1 MIYKRMFYQLSGG
14 GTMQK
19 IEKTFD
25 INGVLLKVFSS
36 LESIRDERK
45 IELIYE
51 MEATIPKELKGD
63 VAVFTRLLSKVL
75 TFVFQNTNTKEI
87 VLSLHAPEDF
97 LYEEF
102 ISLRINDTH
111 ILKEKIQDYLKNN
124 ITKELE
130 ILEGKIVYDKDS
142 DVYINIPFQINELG
156 YRRHYRLPD
165 IGMLGKK
172 VLLISES
179 EKITQSIKKMFTY
192 FLYEVDI
199 GFEEFKKQGNDLSQ
213 YDILVIDDCIA
224 TDTFEQI
231 VAKVQKKIP
240 IKYVL
245 LRDSHIVE
253 VKHSD
258 AVSTHLIKPVTQESI
273 FELIAALFHNNIQ
286 PVSNRLEVTK
296 CILDLEKILHK
307 NKSVKAEIS
316 SVDNLSSAN
325 LNHIIEKK
333 KELNISLLNTKLGEE
348 NTKKM
353 GLKYTKELKKFLE
366 VFDRSDIY
374 FRQIVNE
381 KASNKIKEFCIDLEK
396 QSKLI
401 GAESMFRFSDIVSLI
416 FVYDKLDM
424 LPIYPGRYHIEL
436 QNLLEA
442 IRKHLGI
449 K

>member
-1 MIYKRMFYQLSGG
+1 MIQKECFISYFGDS
-14 GTMQK
+14 MQK

-51 MEATIPKELKGD
+51 MEASIPKELKGD
-63 VAVFTRLLSKVL
+63 VDVFTRLLSKVL
-75 TFVFQNTNTKEI
+75 TFVFQNTTTKEI

-102 ISLRINDTH
+102 ISLSMNDIH
-111 ILKEKIQDYLKNN
+111 IPKEKIKDYLENN

-130 ILEGKIVYDKDS
+130 ILEGKIVDDKDS
-142 DVYINIPFQINELG
+142 DIHLNIPFQINELG

-192 FLYEVDI
+192 FLYDVDA
-199 GFEEFKKQGNDLSQ
+199 GFEAFKKQGNDLSQ
-213 YDILVIDDCIA
+213 YDILVIDDCVA
-224 TDTFEQI
+224 TDVFEQI
-231 VAKVQKKIP
+231 VARIQKNIS

-245 LRDSHIVE
+245 LRDSDIVE

-258 AVSTHLIKPVTQESI
+258 VVSTNLIKPVIPESI
-273 FELIAALFHNNIQ
+273 FELIATLFHNDIQ
-286 PVSNRLEVTK
+286 PVVNRSEVTK
-296 CILDLEKILHK
+296 CIVDLEKILS
-307 NKSVKAEIS
+307 KSVTEEIS
-316 SVDNLSSAN
+316 TVDNVMRDN
-325 LNHIIEKK
+325 LNQLIEKK
-333 KELNISLLNTKLGEE
+333 KELNSSLLNTKLGEE

-353 GLKYTKELKKFLE
+353 GLIYTNELKKFLE

-381 KASNKIKEFCIDLEK
+381 RASNKIKEFCIDLEK

-401 GAESMFRFSDIVSLI
+401 GAEKMFSFSDIVSLI
-416 FVYDKLDM
+416 FVYDKQDM
-424 LPIYPGRYHIEL
+424 LPIYPGKYHIEL

-442 IRKHLGI
+442 IREHLGI

>member
-1 MIYKRMFYQLSGG
+1 
-14 GTMQK
+14 MQK
-19 IEKTFD
+19 IEKPFD

-63 VAVFTRLLSKVL
+63 VDVLTRLLSKVL
-75 TFVFQNTNTKEI
+75 TFVFQNTSTKEI
-87 VLSLHAPEDF
+87 VLFLNAPDDF

-102 ISLRINDTH
+102 ISFRMNDTH
-111 ILKEKIQDYLKNN
+111 IPKVRIEDYLKNN

-142 DVYINIPFQINELG
+142 DFYLNIPFHINELG

-172 VLLISES
+172 VLLIAES
-179 EKITQSIKKMFTY
+179 EKITKSIQKMFTY

-199 GFEEFKKQGNDLSQ
+199 GFEEFKKQGNDLSK
-213 YDILVIDDCIA
+213 YDILVIDDHIA
-224 TDTFEQI
+224 TGTFEQI
-231 VAKVQKKIP
+231 VAKIQKKIP
-240 IKYVL
+240 LKYVL

-253 VKHSD
+253 VEHSD
-258 AVSTHLIKPVTQESI
+258 VVSTHLIKPVTQESI
-273 FELIAALFHNNIQ
+273 FELIAALFHNDNDIQ
-286 PVSNRLEVTK
+286 PVANSLEVTK
-296 CILDLEKILHK
+296 CIVDLEKILHK
-307 NKSVKAEIS
+307 NIRLKEEIL
-316 SVDNLSSAN
+316 SVDHLSPDN

-333 KELNISLLNTKLGEE
+333 KELKISLLNIKLGEE

-353 GLKYTKELKKFLE
+353 GFTYTKELKKFLE
-366 VFDRSDIY
+366 IFDRSDIY

-381 KASNKIKEFCIDLEK
+381 KSSNKIKEFCIDLEK
-396 QSKLI
+396 NSKLI
-401 GAESMFRFSDIVSLI
+401 GAESMSRFADIVSLI

-424 LPIYPGRYHIEL
+424 LPIYPGRYHLEL
-436 QNLLEA
+436 QNLLEE

>member
-1 MIYKRMFYQLSGG
+1 
-14 GTMQK
+14 MQK
-19 IEKTFD
+19 IEKAFD

-36 LESIRDERK
+36 LESIKDERK

-51 MEATIPKELKGD
+51 MEASIPKELKGD
-63 VAVFTRLLSKVL
+63 VVVFTRLLTKVL
-75 TFVFQNTNTKEI
+75 TFVFQNTKTKEI
-87 VLSLHAPEDF
+87 VLSLHAPDDF

-102 ISLRINDTH
+102 ISFKLND
-111 ILKEKIQDYLKNN
+111 IFIPKERIQDYLENN

-130 ILEGKIVYDKDS
+130 ILEGKIIYDKDS
-142 DVYINIPFQINELG
+142 DVQLNIPFQINELG

-179 EKITQSIKKMFTY
+179 KKITQSIKKMFTY
-192 FLYEVDI
+192 FLYKVDI

-245 LRDSHIVE
+245 LRDSHTHE
-253 VKHSD
+253 VPHSD
-258 AVSTHLIKPVTQESI
+258 AVSTYLIKPVTQESI
-273 FELIAALFHNNIQ
+273 FELIAALFHNDIQ
-286 PVSNRLEVTK
+286 PVANRPEVSK

-307 NKSVKAEIS
+307 NISVKAEVS
-316 SVDNLSSAN
+316 SIDNLSSGN
-325 LNHIIEKK
+325 LNRIIEKE
-333 KELNISLLNTKLGEE
+333 KELKNPLLNIKQGEE
-348 NTKKM
+348 NTQKM
-353 GLKYTKELKKFLE
+353 GLIYTKELKKFVE
-366 VFDRSDIY
+366 IFDRSDIY

-381 KASNKIKEFCIDLEK
+381 KASNKIKDFCIDLEK
-396 QSKLI
+396 HSKLI
-401 GAESMFRFSDIVSLI
+401 GAESMFRFADIVSLI

-424 LPIYPGRYHIEL
+424 LPIYPGKYHIEL

-442 IRKHLGI
+442 IRKHLNI
-449 K
+449 KS

>member
-1 MIYKRMFYQLSGG
+1 
-14 GTMQK
+14 MQK

-51 MEATIPKELKGD
+51 MEATIPKALKGD
-63 VAVFTRLLSKVL
+63 VTVFTRLLTKVL
-75 TFVFQNTNTKEI
+75 TFVFQNTKTKEI

-97 LYEEF
+97 LVEEF
-102 ISLRINDTH
+102 VSLRMNDIH
-111 ILKEKIQDYLKNN
+111 IQKERIQDYLENN

-130 ILEGKIVYDKDS
+130 ILEGKIVDDKDS
-142 DVYINIPFQINELG
+142 DIHLNIPFQINELG

-179 EKITQSIKKMFTY
+179 EKITHSIKKMFRY

-213 YDILVIDDCIA
+213 YDILVIDDCFA

-253 VKHSD
+253 VAHSD
-258 AVSTHLIKPVTQESI
+258 VVSRNLIKPVTQESI
-273 FELIAALFHNNIQ
+273 FELIASLFHNDIQ
-286 PVSNRLEVTK
+286 PVANRSEVTK

-307 NKSVKAEIS
+307 NKSLKEEIL
-316 SVDNLSSAN
+316 SVDNFSGDN
-325 LNHIIEKK
+325 LNQVIEKK
-333 KELNISLLNTKLGEE
+333 KELKNALLNTKLGEE

-353 GLKYTKELKKFLE
+353 GLTYTKELKKFLE

-381 KASNKIKEFCIDLEK
+381 KASNKIKDFCIDLEK
-396 QSKLI
+396 HSRLI
-401 GAESMFRFSDIVSLI
+401 GAESMFRFADIVSLI
-416 FVYDKLDM
+416 FVYDKLDI
-424 LPIYPGRYHIEL
+424 LPIYPGKYHIEL

-449 K
+449 KK

>member
-1 MIYKRMFYQLSGG
+1 
-14 GTMQK
+14 MQK

-36 LESIRDERK
+36 LEPIKCEK
-45 IELIYE
+45 NIELIYE
-51 MEATIPKELKGD
+51 MEASIPKELKGD

-75 TFVFQNTNTKEI
+75 TFVFQNTNRKEI
-87 VLSLHAPEDF
+87 VLSLYAPDDF

-102 ISLRINDTH
+102 ISFKMNDTH
-111 ILKEKIQDYLKNN
+111 IPKERIRDYLENN
-124 ITKELE
+124 INKELE
-130 ILEGKIVYDKDS
+130 ILEGNIAYDQDS
-142 DVYINIPFQINELG
+142 DIYLNIPFQINELG

-165 IGMLGKK
+165 ISMLGKK

-179 EKITQSIKKMFTY
+179 KKITQSINKMFMY
-192 FLYEVDI
+192 FHYEVDT
-199 GFEEFKKQGNDLSQ
+199 GFEEFQKQGNDLSQ
-213 YDILVIDDCIA
+213 YDILVIDDCFA
-224 TDTFEQI
+224 TTTFEQI

-245 LRDSHIVE
+245 LRDSHIIE
-253 VKHSD
+253 VKNSEV
-258 AVSTHLIKPVTQESI
+258 VSTHLIKPVTQESI
-273 FELIAALFHNNIQ
+273 FELIAALFHNHIQ
-286 PVSNRLEVTK
+286 PVSNRSEVTK
-296 CILDLEKILHK
+296 CVVDLEKILY
-307 NKSVKAEIS
+307 KSIKEEIAS
-316 SVDNLSSAN
+316 ANNLSHDN

-333 KELNISLLNTKLGEE
+333 KDHKSSLLNTKLGEE

-353 GLKYTKELKKFLE
+353 GLIYKKELKKFLE

-381 KASNKIKEFCIDLEK
+381 KSSNKIKEFCIDLEK

-416 FVYDKLDM
+416 FVYEKLDM

-449 K
+449 KS

>member
-1 MIYKRMFYQLSGG
+1 
-14 GTMQK
+14 MQK

-36 LESIRDERK
+36 LESISDERN

-63 VAVFTRLLSKVL
+63 VAVFTRLLTKVL

-102 ISLRINDTH
+102 ISFRINDTH
-111 ILKEKIQDYLKNN
+111 IQKEKIQEYFKNN
-124 ITKELE
+124 IIKELE
-130 ILEGKIVYDKDS
+130 ILEGNIVDDKDL
-142 DVYINIPFQINELG
+142 DVYLNIPFQINELG

-179 EKITQSIKKMFTY
+179 ENITQSIKKMFRY
-192 FLYEVDI
+192 FLYEVDT

-213 YDILVIDDCIA
+213 YDILVIDDCVA
-224 TDTFEQI
+224 TDVFEQI
-231 VAKVQKKIP
+231 VAKIQKKIP

-245 LRDSHIVE
+245 LRDSHIIE

-258 AVSTHLIKPVTQESI
+258 VLSTDLIKPVTQESI
-273 FELIAALFHNNIQ
+273 FELIAALFHNDIQ
-286 PVSNRLEVTK
+286 PVANRPEVSK
-296 CILDLEKILHK
+296 CIVDLQKILY
-307 NKSVKAEIS
+307 KSIKEEMS
-316 SVDNLSSAN
+316 SLDNASGDNLK
-325 LNHIIEKK
+325 HIIEKK
-333 KELNISLLNTKLGEE
+333 KDLKISLLNTKLGEE

-353 GLKYTKELKKFLE
+353 GLTYTKELKRFLE

-424 LPIYPGRYHIEL
+424 LPIYPGKYHIEL

>member
-1 MIYKRMFYQLSGG
+1 
-14 GTMQK
+14 MQK
-19 IEKTFD
+19 IEKNFD

-36 LESIRDERK
+36 LESIRDQRK

-63 VAVFTRLLSKVL
+63 KDVFTRLLSKVL

-87 VLSLHAPEDF
+87 VLSLHAPDDF

-102 ISLRINDTH
+102 ISFRMNDTH
-111 ILKEKIQDYLKNN
+111 IPKERIKDYLENN
-124 ITKELE
+124 ISNELE
-130 ILEGKIVYDKDS
+130 ILEGNIVDDKDS
-142 DVYINIPFQINELG
+142 DVYINIPFQISELG

-179 EKITQSIKKMFTY
+179 DNITQSIKKMFTY
-192 FLYEVDI
+192 FLYEVDT

-213 YDILVIDDCIA
+213 YDILVIDDCVA
-224 TDTFEQI
+224 TDVFEQI
-231 VAKVQKKIP
+231 VAKIQKKIP

-245 LRDSHIVE
+245 LRDSHIIE

-258 AVSTHLIKPVTQESI
+258 VVSTDLIKPVTQESI
-273 FELIAALFHNNIQ
+273 FELIAALFHDDIQ
-286 PVSNRLEVTK
+286 FVLDRCEVNK
-296 CILDLEKILHK
+296 CIVDLQKILY
-307 NKSVKAEIS
+307 KSTKEEML
-316 SVDNLSSAN
+316 SVDNSLGNN
-325 LNHIIEKK
+325 LNQLIEKK
-333 KELNISLLNTKLGEE
+333 KELKSSLLNTKLGEE

-353 GLKYTKELKKFLE
+353 GLTYTKELKKFLE

-396 QSKLI
+396 QSRLI